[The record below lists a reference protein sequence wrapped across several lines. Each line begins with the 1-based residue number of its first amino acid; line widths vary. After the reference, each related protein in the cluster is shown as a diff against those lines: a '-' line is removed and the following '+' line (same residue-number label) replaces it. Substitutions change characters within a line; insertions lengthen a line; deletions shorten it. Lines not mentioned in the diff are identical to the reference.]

1 MRKKKVVT
9 ITAGGRDKGRS
20 YLLTEM
26 PVMKCEKWAA
36 RLLLAMGRSGI
47 EIPDDAIAA
56 GAVGVLAVGVAN
68 IGKIAFEDA
77 EPLLDEMMGCIAF
90 VPDATAKDL
99 VDPDW
104 PVTRALMAD
113 DIDELPTLLKL
124 RAEVAELHVGFSIPA
139 ALSDLAARWVASR
152 QQNSSTSPKPAEPS
166 SQQVEPA

>member
-9 ITAGGRDKGRS
+9 ITAEGRDRGRS

-26 PVMKCEKWAA
+26 PVMKAEKWSA
-36 RLLLAMGRSGI
+36 RLLLAMGKSGI

-77 EPLLDEMMGCIAF
+77 EPLLDEMMACISF
-90 VPDATAKDL
+90 VPDPANKDV
-99 VDPDW
+99 VDPEY
-104 PVTRALMAD
+104 PFARPLLED

-124 RAEVAELHVGFSIPA
+124 RSEVAELHVGFSIPA

-152 QQNSSTSPKPAEPS
+152 QQNSPTSRKAAEPS
-166 SQQVEPA
+166 SPPAEPA